1 MNSKLC
7 FMMECGLVF
16 QPIAE
21 KLVLSA
27 SHLLLSLL
35 TTVRCSHFSSLQM
48 LSAFYGHVSENL
60 ITSHSIE
67 VCTTSIFVI
76 VTSLVHVLVLT
87 SQCCGCCCRCS
98 FWSCALCRCICCCLG
113 VERRTTRNNSGNV
126 DPNNIKLSSPPPP
139 TNSSNSKNNK
149 TSTPT
154 KLSNLKVLARLQL
167 LLSVKHGV
175 YPLML
180 LC

>member
-1 MNSKLC
+1 
-7 FMMECGLVF
+7 MEFGLVF

-60 ITSHSIE
+60 VTSHSIE
-67 VCTTSIFVI
+67 VCT
-76 VTSLVHVLVLT
+76 SLVHVVVFT
-87 SQCCGCCCRCS
+87 SQCCCCCYCRCS
-98 FWSCALCRCICCCLG
+98 FWSCDLFRCICYCRG

-167 LLSVKHGV
+167 LLSASS
-175 YPLML
+175 
-180 LC
+180 C